1 MRKYMKNKSVK
12 FSIIALSVLLYSLVS
27 SSVDAQNI
35 TAEKPFNG
43 YLYVQPSLGLTQYFG
58 DLNADNLY
66 NKEMTF
72 GGGAALGYQVSRIFG
87 IRSQFFAGK
96 LNSKSD
102 SHQKELNSK
111 VWDVTGQLTV
121 NINEVF
127 SKNQERKLNF
137 YIFGGAG
144 YIHENSTVDNYD
156 GSLFKT
162 GKNDGRTFPIGAAAS
177 YRISKAMDLNL
188 EYGHRVTS
196 RDREMDFT
204 EFTKKYDQYSYASA
218 GLTIKFLQKDT
229 DDDGMIDKV
238 DLCPG
243 IAGKIE
249 LAGCPDKDN
258 DGIADKDDACPDVAG
273 KAEFKGC
280 PDTDGDGVIDSQDAC
295 PTLSGKKE
303 LGGCP
308 DKDGD
313 GVADKDDQCPDMAGK
328 KELNGCPDK
337 DGDGIAD
344 KDDAC
349 PDIKGLA
356 SMKGCPDT
364 DGDGIADKDDKC
376 PDVFGLAAN
385 AGCPEV
391 KKFEIYKVVYFGVD
405 KSAVMTKYTKDLD
418 EVVIIMNNHTDVSVS
433 VEGHADAVGSDAYN
447 LKLSEK
453 RADYV
458 INYLKKKGIA
468 QDRLVKKFFGEANPV
483 GNNKTAVGRAQNRRV
498 EIKTVM

>member
-1 MRKYMKNKSVK
+1 
-12 FSIIALSVLLYSLVS
+12 
-27 SSVDAQNI
+27 
-35 TAEKPFNG
+35 
-43 YLYVQPSLGLTQYFG
+43 
-58 DLNADNLY
+58 
-66 NKEMTF
+66 
-72 GGGAALGYQVSRIFG
+72 
-87 IRSQFFAGK
+87 
-96 LNSKSD
+96 
-102 SHQKELNSK
+102 
-111 VWDVTGQLTV
+111 
-121 NINEVF
+121 
-127 SKNQERKLNF
+127 
-137 YIFGGAG
+137 
-144 YIHENSTVDNYD
+144 
-156 GSLFKT
+156 
-162 GKNDGRTFPIGAAAS
+162 
-177 YRISKAMDLNL
+177 
-188 EYGHRVTS
+188 
-196 RDREMDFT
+196 
-204 EFTKKYDQYSYASA
+204 
-218 GLTIKFLQKDT
+218 
-229 DDDGMIDKV
+229 
-238 DLCPG
+238 
-243 IAGKIE
+243 
-249 LAGCPDKDN
+249 
-258 DGIADKDDACPDVAG
+258 
-273 KAEFKGC
+273 
-280 PDTDGDGVIDSQDAC
+280 
-295 PTLSGKKE
+295 
-303 LGGCP
+303 
-308 DKDGD
+308 
-313 GVADKDDQCPDMAGK
+313 MAGK

-405 KSAVMTKYTKDLD
+405 KSVVMTKYTKDLD

-468 QDRLVKKFFGEANPV
+468 QERLVKKFFGEANPV